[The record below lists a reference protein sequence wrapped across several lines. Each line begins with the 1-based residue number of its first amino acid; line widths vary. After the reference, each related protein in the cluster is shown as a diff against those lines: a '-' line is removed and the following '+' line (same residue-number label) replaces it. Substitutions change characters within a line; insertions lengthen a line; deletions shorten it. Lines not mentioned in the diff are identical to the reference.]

1 MDIVKILGLGLS
13 GLTFLLFAFSFRLIS
28 QEQKRA
34 GQPRNGILLMILVF
48 MLLAFISTIIVG
60 WFGIVQNTNRQ
71 LMARNDSLYKQNI
84 VLLNAYTNYIN
95 AQTKKQIDSL
105 SPTNKQELMK
115 QISDI
120 QANTDSLYN
129 AISTADPE
137 KADSLKQNKIKIDS
151 LVIAIKQTPRT
162 DTQQLKVL
170 RERLIIHTRAFQK
183 TSSGPMT
190 HKETK
195 AFDKERLRRNP

>member
-28 QEQKRA
+28 QEQKRT
-34 GQPRNGILLMILVF
+34 GQPRKGILQMILVF

-71 LMARNDSLYKQNI
+71 LMARNDSLSSQYS
-84 VLLNAYTNYIN
+84 VLLSAYTNYIN

-105 SPTNKQELMK
+105 SKTDKQELMK
-115 QISDI
+115 QASAI
-120 QANTDSLYN
+120 QANTDSLYH
-129 AISTADPE
+129 AISSADPE
-137 KADSLKQNKIKIDS
+137 KADSLQQNKIKIDS
-151 LVIAIKQTPRT
+151 VVGAITRTPRS
-162 DTQQLKVL
+162 DTQQLRIL

-183 TSSGPMT
+183 TSSAPLNLQVM
-190 HKETK
+190 K
-195 AFDKERLRRNP
+195 ADRVRKIP